1 MQDTPSGISLQIATF
16 FAQSIVETSLESL
29 EAIKAALWP
38 HFLLFR
44 VVFGC
49 GHANVAADQKSRLVR
64 LDSKLKPQL

>member
-1 MQDTPSGISLQIATF
+1 MQDTPSDISLQIATF
-16 FAQSIVETSLESL
+16 FAQSIVETLESF

-64 LDSKLKPQL
+64 LVSKLKPQL